1 MKQFWIILIA
11 LSSFFIS
18 QAQQLNG
25 ADVSAMVDL
34 VDEQLDL
41 NDYQKKELTSIFKDA
56 IQEFEKIQTL
66 DKTDVEKLS
75 LMTQSQKTT
84 RNRLE
89 VVLDNNQYQTYKAL
103 LDGST
108 KTLTAGTPVIT
119 ESYTE
124 ETNSNNSN
132 TNVVID
138 GSAASIADRLG
149 FSGNEKTQFITA
161 YDKQEME
168 IQNVKNAGTITTESG
183 IDLLTSILVTDFKII
198 DLGGRSTY
206 EEYFQLRSSGQLNP
220 NGSNSS
226 GQDVDISQV
235 YQLYDLKS
243 ALDLSDQQ
251 TGTFIRLIIGSE
263 AEKGMIR
270 KQYSGE
276 QRSKKLKELET
287 RSLQSLQQLLSTEQ
301 LQKLGQILGR

>member
-1 MKQFWIILIA
+1 MKQFWIVLIA
-11 LSSFFIS
+11 IGSFYIS

-25 ADVSAMVDL
+25 ADLPAMIDL
-34 VDEQLDL
+34 VDEHLNL
-41 NDYQKKELTSIFKDA
+41 NDYQKKELTLIFKDA

-66 DKTDVEKLS
+66 EKTDVEKLS
-75 LMTQSQKTT
+75 LMTQSQKAT

-119 ESYTE
+119 ETYES
-124 ETNSNNSN
+124 SSN
-132 TNVVID
+132 TNANVIID

-149 FSGNEKTQFITA
+149 FSGNEKSQFIAA

-168 IQNVKNAGTITTESG
+168 IQNVKNAGTITTASG

-251 TGTFIRLIIGSE
+251 TGTFIRLIIGGE

-276 QRSKKLKELET
+276 QRAKKLKELET
-287 RSLQSLQQLLSTEQ
+287 KSLQSLQQLLTPEQ
-301 LQKLGQILGR
+301 LQKLGQILGG